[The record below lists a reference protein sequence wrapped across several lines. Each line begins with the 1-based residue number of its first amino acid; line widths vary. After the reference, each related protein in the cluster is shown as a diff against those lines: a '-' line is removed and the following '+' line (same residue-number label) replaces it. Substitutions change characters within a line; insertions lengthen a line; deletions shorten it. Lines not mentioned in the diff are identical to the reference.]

1 MELRLKFF
9 CCGYCFNFSRYPILG
24 GIEIV
29 ALGGSALRVVEY
41 ISSLTYVP
49 TLREVSE
56 ATGLSVS
63 TVWRIVKQ
71 LEGLGISFKVVPF
84 LGRMGL
90 TEVLLVYRSRIPVK
104 GVPEVLLRSLIR
116 TLEGVTMLRYVSRR
130 QEVEVVVNYVVDRV
144 GIEPSEV
151 YVLDST
157 VAPRYILTHIARGVV
172 DRVYV
177 RELLALAST
186 YQQPAAP
193 SVGTCDSIDIAL
205 VNLLE
210 ENALMKVKEA
220 LNYLKARSISV
231 SYRTVLKHYHH
242 HIVGRGVIA
251 GIRPT
256 VERYV
261 EKLAPSTRRVLVVY
275 GVPHSVAK
283 AMRAVLGLPLFSEAL
298 LSSREGVAIATAST
312 PVETLPKLVEFLD
325 TLSSRGY
332 IAEWRLLE
340 IDPASQ
346 LRRPIPESLGSL
358 STTEIVAGSAG
369 ST

>member
-1 MELRLKFF
+1 MV
-9 CCGYCFNFSRYPILG
+9 GTYSLG
-24 GIEIV
+24 GIGIV
-29 ALGGSALRVVEY
+29 ALGTSALRVVEY
-41 ISSLTYVP
+41 ISGLTYVP

-63 TVWRIVKQ
+63 STWRIVRQ
-71 LEGLGISFKVVPF
+71 LESFGIGFKVVPF
-84 LGRMGL
+84 LSKMGL
-90 TEVLLVYRSRIPVK
+90 TEVLLVYRTRIPVK
-104 GVPEVLLRSLIR
+104 DVPEVLLRSLVR

-144 GIEPSEV
+144 GVEPSEV

-157 VAPRYILTHIARGVV
+157 IAPRYVLAHIARGAV

-186 YQQPAAP
+186 YQPPAVPPA
-193 SVGTCDSIDIAL
+193 GTCDAIDIAL

-210 ENALMKVKEA
+210 ENALVKIKEA
-220 LNYLKARSISV
+220 LEYLRARSISV

-242 HIVGRGVIA
+242 HVVGRGVIA

-261 EKLAPSTRRVLVVY
+261 ERLSPSTRRVLVVY

-283 AMRAVLGLPLFSEAL
+283 AVRAVLGLPLFSEAL
-298 LSSREGVAIATAST
+298 LSSKEGVAIATAST

-325 TLSSRGY
+325 LLSSRGY
-332 IAEWRLLE
+332 IAEWRLFE
-340 IDPASQ
+340 VDPVSQ
-346 LRRPIPESLGSL
+346 LRRPIPEALGGL
-358 STTEIVAGSAG
+358 STTEIVAGGAS
-369 ST
+369 SK